1 MWLPNIEVTST
12 CSVELKDENV
22 SLKEENKSLR
32 EYIDKL
38 LIIVMENAP
47 GALAVK

>member
-1 MWLPNIEVTST
+1 MRVIVRHPIVY
-12 CSVELKDENV
+12 SVELKDENA

-38 LIIVMENAP
+38 LLVIMENSP
-47 GALAVK
+47 GALAVE